1 MGDNMDTVTS
11 YTTLPFLLL
20 HSVDEQIDRGY
31 TPHPSSWKYDPVSQ
45 TSDLLLMGETHPT
58 TMSSV
63 STWMGGD
70 DENGSDDKGT
80 D

>member
-1 MGDNMDTVTS
+1 MNATPNV
-11 YTTLPFLLL
+11 TLPFLLL
-20 HSVDEQIDRGY
+20 NPVDEEVDRGY
-31 TPHPSSWKYDPVSQ
+31 TPNPTHWKYDPITQ
-45 TSDLLLMGETHPT
+45 TSDLLLMGETKPT